1 MNPNNGPPPP
11 HLGGW
16 SGGAMDQN
24 QWTTYYQTMPENQVD
39 WAALAQQWIA
49 NRGTA
54 QHQPD
59 QNYSSGFSASAP
71 QVTPALRPAAPPPP
85 LISHQETPR
94 QNPPTPMPPQINP
107 IQHHNHESGGGV
119 ANMDLVEEDEDQQ
132 QHHFSGYEAH
142 SNQYDGG
149 RGYYPQQPRFQPRHG
164 GGGQQFRPRGKRPFQ
179 NQQQNWNPNYHHSSP
194 PASLHHTPNAY
205 HGGGGVGDMMETNMA
220 NLDAAAR
227 KKLPAWI
234 REGLE
239 KMEKE
244 KLKKEEAELRAKL
257 REEKLR
263 KQRELEQAQSPQ
275 RSKFDNMNSDEEQKD
290 DSDDDYDSAKLFR
303 TTDTDAMSTKR
314 TSRFTDSKSPPPQ
327 APITNLT
334 KEPNTQGA
342 NTEDEPSPDSSPASS
357 IHLSKEEILEE
368 MTFVLRRTMTEILLE
383 VTSDEMKNIATE
395 VFASEKEKSKNKAAV
410 ARAGLGGV
418 KLLSAYG
425 NSDDENDSEDN
436 VDGRD
441 NDDNGD
447 SDSDLEGKVRKK
459 KRQFEKLEEDI
470 LANCASME
478 RDYDAR
484 EKRWKAGGGDSAGE
498 APDLRNNGNAAGEHH
513 LQITKTN
520 AVVENEQEESAE
532 DRSSETSS
540 RSVNLGDQRSRQRS
554 KSRERKMSESKS
566 SSHNSKSEKSSKRRS
581 RSRERVKERRRS
593 RSKSRD
599 NDKSSKRRS
608 RSRDRGGGKDR
619 KRSRSRDHNRKSRS
633 RSRDR
638 KQRSRSRS
646 RDRGRKRSRS
656 KSRDRSDRKRSRSKS
671 RERKR
676 SRSRDRKRSRSRDRK
691 RSRSRDRRRRSRS
704 KSKERSSNKRDR
716 KRSHRS
722 RSKDRKSKQS
732 SSSSSRS
739 RKRHRRD
746 DSTSSDSDT
755 TTSSSSSNRK

>member
-1 MNPNNGPPPP
+1 MWPGMNPNNGPPPP

-59 QNYSSGFSASAP
+59 PNYSSGFSASAP
-71 QVTPALRPAAPPPP
+71 QVAPALRPAAPPPP
-85 LISHQETPR
+85 LISHQET
-94 QNPPTPMPPQINP
+94 PPTPMPPQINP

-566 SSHNSKSEKSSKRRS
+566 HNSKSEKSSKRRS

-619 KRSRSRDHNRKSRS
+619 KRSRSRDHNRRSRS

-732 SSSSSRS
+732 SSSSRS

>member
-1 MNPNNGPPPP
+1 
-11 HLGGW
+11 
-16 SGGAMDQN
+16 
-24 QWTTYYQTMPENQVD
+24 
-39 WAALAQQWIA
+39 
-49 NRGTA
+49 
-54 QHQPD
+54 
-59 QNYSSGFSASAP
+59 
-71 QVTPALRPAAPPPP
+71 
-85 LISHQETPR
+85 
-94 QNPPTPMPPQINP
+94 MPPQINP

-132 QHHFSGYEAH
+132 QQHHFSGFEAH
-142 SNQYDGG
+142 SNHNQYDGG
-149 RGYYPQQPRFQPRHG
+149 RGYYPQQSRFQPRHA

-314 TSRFTDSKSPPPQ
+314 TSRFTDSKSPPSQP
-327 APITNLT
+327 PITNLT
-334 KEPNTQGA
+334 KEV

-704 KSKERSSNKRDR
+704 KSKER
-716 KRSHRS
+716 
-722 RSKDRKSKQS
+722 
-732 SSSSSRS
+732 
-739 RKRHRRD
+739 
-746 DSTSSDSDT
+746 
-755 TTSSSSSNRK
+755 